1 MPTGA
6 CHRALD
12 PVVGMKGLMR
22 RRGFRGDTGFIVLM
36 LAPSLLIMAA
46 FYLYPLASS
55 VWFSL
60 TDLSLLKL
68 RRGGDY
74 IGLQNYADVLGGADF
89 WRVVWNTA
97 FWLTAVSVIVRL
109 VLGMALALLLNA
121 QALLRWRLRTPLRLA
136 LLVPWATPP
145 IVAVAVWRWL
155 LDAQAGDIDRALLW
169 LGVIRHPVAFLADTA
184 TVWPSI
190 VLILVWN
197 TLPVVALTLLAAL
210 QSVPQE
216 LHEAAALDGA
226 GAVRMFWH
234 VTLPHIMPT
243 VLILAML
250 MTFWTFNNFVYVW
263 LATGAGP
270 GRYTDVLAT
279 EVYLRGFVD
288 FNLGSSAA
296 VGVLMAATMGTFG
309 VVFLR
314 LLWRRAPP

>member
-1 MPTGA
+1 M
-6 CHRALD
+6 L
-12 PVVGMKGLMR
+12 LIR
-22 RRGFRGDTGFIVLM
+22 RRVLRSDAGFLVLM
-36 LAPSLLIMAA
+36 LAPSLLILAA

-60 TDLSLLKL
+60 TDLSLLRL

-74 IGLQNYADVLGGADF
+74 IGVRNYVDALGEAEF

-97 FWLTAVSVIVRL
+97 FWLTAVSVAVRL
-109 VLGMALALLLNA
+109 VLGIALALLLNSP
-121 QALLRWRLRTPLRLA
+121 ALLRWRLRTPLRFA

-155 LDAQAGDIDRALLW
+155 LDPQAGSIDRALLW
-169 LGVIRHPVAFLADTA
+169 LGLVRHPVAFLAETA
-184 TVWPSI
+184 TVWPAI

-197 TLPVVALTLLAAL
+197 TLPVAALTLLAAL
-210 QSVPQE
+210 QSVPHD
-216 LHEAAALDGA
+216 LREAAALDGA
-226 GAVRMFWH
+226 GSIRTFRH

-243 VLILAML
+243 VMILAML
-250 MTFWTFNNFVYVW
+250 MSFWTFNNFVYVW

-296 VGVLMAATMGTFG
+296 VGVIMAATMATFG
-309 VVFLR
+309 LLYLR
-314 LLWRRAPP
+314 VLWRGAPP

>member
-1 MPTGA
+1 M
-6 CHRALD
+6 L
-12 PVVGMKGLMR
+12 LIR
-22 RRGFRGDTGFIVLM
+22 RRVLRSDAGFLVLM
-36 LAPSLLIMAA
+36 LAPSLLILAA

-60 TDLSLLKL
+60 TDLSLLRL

-74 IGLQNYADVLGGADF
+74 IGVRNYVDALGEAEF

-97 FWLTAVSVIVRL
+97 FWLTAVSVAVRL
-109 VLGMALALLLNA
+109 VLGIALALLLNSP
-121 QALLRWRLRTPLRLA
+121 ALLRWRLRTPLRLA

-155 LDAQAGDIDRALLW
+155 LDPQAGSIDRALLW
-169 LGVIRHPVAFLADTA
+169 LGLVRHPVAFLAETA
-184 TVWPSI
+184 TVWPAI

-197 TLPVVALTLLAAL
+197 TLPVAALTLLAAL
-210 QSVPQE
+210 QSVPHD
-216 LHEAAALDGA
+216 LREAAALDGA
-226 GAVRMFWH
+226 GSIRTFRH

-243 VLILAML
+243 VMILAML
-250 MTFWTFNNFVYVW
+250 MSFWTFNNFVYVW

-296 VGVLMAATMGTFG
+296 VGVIMAATMATFG
-309 VVFLR
+309 LLYLR
-314 LLWRRAPP
+314 VLWRGAPP

>member
-1 MPTGA
+1 M
-6 CHRALD
+6 RL
-12 PVVGMKGLMR
+12 LIR
-22 RRGFRGDTGFIVLM
+22 RRVLRSDAGFLVLM
-36 LAPSLLIMAA
+36 LAPSLLILAA

-60 TDLSLLKL
+60 TDLSLLRL

-74 IGLQNYADVLGGADF
+74 IGVRNYVDALGEAEF

-97 FWLTAVSVIVRL
+97 FWLTAVSVAVRL
-109 VLGMALALLLNA
+109 VLGIALALLLNSP
-121 QALLRWRLRTPLRLA
+121 ALLRWRLRTPLRLA

-155 LDAQAGDIDRALLW
+155 LDPQAGSIDRALLW
-169 LGVIRHPVAFLADTA
+169 LGLVRHPVAFLAETA
-184 TVWPSI
+184 TVWPAI

-197 TLPVVALTLLAAL
+197 TLPVAALTLLAAL
-210 QSVPQE
+210 QSVPHD
-216 LHEAAALDGA
+216 LREAAALDGA
-226 GAVRMFWH
+226 GSIRTFRH

-243 VLILAML
+243 VMILAML
-250 MTFWTFNNFVYVW
+250 MSFWTFNNFVYVW

-296 VGVLMAATMGTFG
+296 VGVIMAATMATFG
-309 VVFLR
+309 LLYLR
-314 LLWRRAPP
+314 VLWRGAPP